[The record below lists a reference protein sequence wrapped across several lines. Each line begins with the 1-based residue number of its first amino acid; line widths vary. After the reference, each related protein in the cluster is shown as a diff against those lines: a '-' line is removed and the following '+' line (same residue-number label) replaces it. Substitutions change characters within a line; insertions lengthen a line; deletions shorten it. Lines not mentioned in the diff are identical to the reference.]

1 MLKRHAVILMLC
13 ALVTGAWAAPADIVG
28 DWAGAL
34 EIGAVQLHL
43 ILHVTRGESGALR
56 ATMDSVDQGANG
68 IPIDVI
74 ALQGRALHFEMNA
87 LGASYDGTLS
97 DDGNELAG
105 DFTQRGTKLPLRLTR
120 TDDAAA
126 LTPKRPQEPKP
137 PYPYASEDVTYS
149 NPAAGVTLAGT
160 LTIPEG
166 KGPHPAVLLISGSG
180 PQDRDE
186 SLMGHRPFLVLADH
200 LTRNGIAVLRVD
212 DRGVGKSK
220 GVFAAATT
228 EDFASDVLAG
238 VAYLKTRREIDP
250 KRIGLIGHS
259 EGGYVAPMVATRST
273 DVAFIVLLAGPGVPI
288 AVLLREQARLLLEA
302 GGADPAFIDMNE
314 RTQERMFEI
323 VRRESDPAAA
333 EPELKAE
340 VDALLAQLPA
350 AQRDAAKASAE
361 GSVTM
366 VNSPWFRYLLTYDP
380 ARTLR
385 RVKVPVLALNGE
397 LDLQVPPAQN
407 LPAIEKALHQGGNED
422 VETAV
427 LPKLNHLFQTATTG
441 SVSEYRT
448 IEETMSPLALE
459 RITTWILVRTKLSKK

>member
-1 MLKRHAVILMLC
+1 MIRTAVLLLC
-13 ALVTGAWAAPADIVG
+13 VLVTSVAAAPVDITG

-34 EIGAVQLHL
+34 EVGAARLHL
-43 ILHVTRGESGALR
+43 ILHVTRGDGGALR

-68 IPIDVI
+68 IPVDVI
-74 ALQGRALHFEMNA
+74 SVQGRSLHFEMNA

-97 DDGNELAG
+97 DDGTELAG
-105 DFTQRGTKLPLRLTR
+105 DFTQRGMKLPLRLTR
-120 TDDAAA
+120 TDDASA
-126 LTPKRPQEPKP
+126 LAPKRPQEPKP
-137 PYPYASEDVTYS
+137 PYPYASEDLTYA

-160 LTIPEG
+160 LTLPVG
-166 KGPHPAVLLISGSG
+166 AGPHPVVLLISGSG

-186 SLMGHRPFLVLADH
+186 FLMRHRPFLVLADH
-200 LTRNGIAVLRVD
+200 LTRNGVAVLRVD
-212 DRGVGKSK
+212 DRGVGKST
-220 GVFAAATT
+220 GVFATATT
-228 EDFASDVLAG
+228 EDFASDALAG
-238 VAYLKTRREIDP
+238 IAYLKTRRELDP
-250 KRIGLIGHS
+250 KRIGLVGHS
-259 EGGYVAPMVATRST
+259 EGGYVAPMAATRSP

-288 AVLLREQARLLLEA
+288 GVLLREQARLLLEA

-323 VRRESDPAAA
+323 VRRESDPTAAA
-333 EPELKAE
+333 PMLQAE
-340 VDALLAQLPA
+340 VDALLGRLSPA
-350 AQRDAAKASAE
+350 ERDAAKGSAE
-361 GSVTM
+361 ASVTM

-407 LPAIEKALHQGGNED
+407 LPAIAKALHQGGNED

-441 SVSEYRT
+441 SLAEYGT
-448 IEETMSPLALE
+448 IEETMSPLALD
-459 RITTWILVRTKLSKK
+459 RISTWILVRTKPSKK

>member
-1 MLKRHAVILMLC
+1 
-13 ALVTGAWAAPADIVG
+13 
-28 DWAGAL
+28 
-34 EIGAVQLHL
+34 
-43 ILHVTRGESGALR
+43 
-56 ATMDSVDQGANG
+56 
-68 IPIDVI
+68 
-74 ALQGRALHFEMNA
+74 
-87 LGASYDGTLS
+87 
-97 DDGNELAG
+97 
-105 DFTQRGTKLPLRLTR
+105 LTR
-120 TDDAAA
+120 TNDTSA
-126 LTPKRPQEPKP
+126 LAPKRPQEPKP

-160 LTIPEG
+160 LTLPAG
-166 KGPHPAVLLISGSG
+166 DGPHPVVLLISGSG

-186 SLMGHRPFLVLADH
+186 FLMRHRPFLVLADH
-200 LTRNGIAVLRVD
+200 LTRKGIAVLRVD
-212 DRGVGKSK
+212 DRGVGKST
-220 GVFAAATT
+220 GTFATATT
-228 EDFASDVLAG
+228 EDFATDVLAG

-259 EGGYVAPMVATRST
+259 EGGYVAPMVATRSP

-302 GGADPAFIDMNE
+302 GGADPAFIERNE
-314 RTQERMFEI
+314 RAQERMFEI

-333 EPELKAE
+333 APELKAE
-340 VDALLAQLPA
+340 VDALLAELPPE
-350 AQRDAAKASAE
+350 QRDAARPSAE
-361 GSVTM
+361 GSVTL

-407 LPAIEKALHQGGNED
+407 LPAIEKALHQGENED

-441 SVSEYRT
+441 SVAEYGT
-448 IEETMSPLALE
+448 IEETMSSLALDK
-459 RITTWILVRTKLSKK
+459 ITTWILVRTKLSKKK

>member
-1 MLKRHAVILMLC
+1 MIRRIAILMLC
-13 ALVTGAWAAPADIVG
+13 AVLTGGAAAPADIVG

-34 EIGAVQLHL
+34 EVGVVRLHL
-43 ILHVTRGESGALR
+43 ILHVSRGDGGALR

-68 IPIDVI
+68 IPVDVI
-74 ALQGRALHFEMNA
+74 VLKGPSLHFEMNA

-97 DDGNELAG
+97 EDGNELAG

-120 TDDAAA
+120 TDDVSA
-126 LTPKRPQEPKP
+126 LLPKRPQEPTP
-137 PYPYASEDVTYS
+137 PFPYASEDVTYS
-149 NPAAGVTLAGT
+149 NPSAGVSLAGT
-160 LTIPEG
+160 LTLPTG
-166 KGPHPAVLLISGSG
+166 AGPHPVVVLISGSG

-186 SLMGHRPFLVLADH
+186 SLMGHRPFLILADY
-200 LTRNGIAVLRVD
+200 LTRKGIAVLRVD
-212 DRGVGKSK
+212 DRGVGKST
-220 GVFAAATT
+220 GTFASSTT
-228 EDFASDVLAG
+228 EDFAGDVLAG

-259 EGGYVAPMVATRST
+259 EGGYVAPLVATRST
-273 DVAFIVLLAGPGVPI
+273 EVAFIVLLAGPGVPI

-302 GGADPAFIDMNE
+302 SGADPAFIEMNQ

-333 EPELKAE
+333 APELKAE
-340 VDALLAQLPA
+340 IDALLAQLPS

-361 GSVTM
+361 SSVTM

-380 ARTLR
+380 AATLR

-407 LPAIEKALHQGGNED
+407 LPAIEKALHLGGNQD

-448 IEETMSPLALE
+448 IEETMSPVALE
-459 RITTWILVRTKLSKK
+459 KISSWILVRTKLSKK

>member
-1 MLKRHAVILMLC
+1 MLC
-13 ALVTGAWAAPADIVG
+13 AVLTGGAAAPADIVG

-34 EIGAVQLHL
+34 EIGAVRLHL
-43 ILHVTRGESGALR
+43 VLHVSRGDGGALR
-56 ATMDSVDQGANG
+56 ATMDSLDQGANG
-68 IPIDVI
+68 IPVDVI
-74 ALQGRALHFEMNA
+74 VLEGTSLHFEMNA

-97 DDGNELAG
+97 EDGNELAG
-105 DFTQRGTKLPLRLTR
+105 DFTQRGTRLPLRLTR
-120 TDDAAA
+120 TDDVSA
-126 LTPKRPQEPKP
+126 LSPKRPQEPKP
-137 PYPYASEDVTYS
+137 PFPYASEDVTYS

-160 LTIPEG
+160 LTLPTG
-166 KGPHPAVLLISGSG
+166 AGPHAVVVLISGSG

-186 SLMGHRPFLVLADH
+186 FLMGHRPFLVLADH
-200 LTRNGIAVLRVD
+200 LTRKGIAVLRVD
-212 DRGVGKSK
+212 DRGVGKST
-220 GVFAAATT
+220 GTFATSTT

-259 EGGYVAPMVATRST
+259 EGGYVAPLVATRSPE
-273 DVAFIVLLAGPGVPI
+273 VAFIVLLAGPGVPI
-288 AVLLREQARLLLEA
+288 AELLREQARLLLEA
-302 GGADPAFIDMNE
+302 SGADPAFIEMNQ

-340 VDALLAQLPA
+340 IDALLAQLPP
-350 AQRDAAKASAE
+350 AQRDAARASAE
-361 GSVTM
+361 SSVTL

-380 ARTLR
+380 ARTLH

-407 LPAIEKALHQGGNED
+407 LPAIEKALKLGGNQD

-448 IEETMSPLALE
+448 IEETMSSVALDK
-459 RITTWILVRTKLSKK
+459 ISNWILARTKLSKKK